1 MYNDTLFII
10 LQAQNAQNYDKVY
23 AKILHETY
31 HKNFDKAI
39 TAGDSYT
46 KVLLNLFFRLRVLC
60 CWQLYI
66 SEKEM

>member
-46 KVLLNLFFRLRVLC
+46 KFC
-60 CWQLYI
+60 
-66 SEKEM
+66 